1 MGPQSPVEPVY
12 AEESNAGNGKSSEG
26 VGLKRSSSLPT
37 SRGSG
42 PKVLGKNS
50 LQKKTKPQLLP
61 RPIVIPTTTTT
72 TTVPS
77 APSTIQQNT
86 SVASP
91 TSRMPVPL
99 SAKSR
104 QSPGTTDK
112 AGKQQKL
119 QDAQRQFRQANGSAK
134 RVGGDHKTTSP
145 TIPISKI
152 PAFYPSSTK
161 GSSQSAQN
169 SDATNPINPSSS
181 SSSSSV
187 TKSSILSSHT
197 PRSGSLPSSHIPSL
211 SNGSLKLPTPSQHT
225 GKALSFPSQTQN
237 GRVHSSSS
245 SSSFSS
251 SSSSSSSSPSPLSPT
266 PLGPGGKS
274 IRTIHTPS
282 FTSYRSHNGSSGK
295 SCIPTATAA
304 KDTT

>member
-1 MGPQSPVEPVY
+1 MTY
-12 AEESNAGNGKSSEG
+12 
-26 VGLKRSSSLPT
+26 T
-37 SRGSG
+37 SFLVCIFSTFFLFL
-42 PKVLGKNS
+42 VLFF
-50 LQKKTKPQLLP
+50 
-61 RPIVIPTTTTT
+61 VWIPL
-72 TTVPS
+72 
-77 APSTIQQNT
+77 QNT
-86 SVASP
+86 SAASP

-104 QSPGTTDK
+104 QSPATTDK

-134 RVGGDHKTTSP
+134 RVGGDHKTASP

-152 PAFYPSSTK
+152 PAFYPSSAK
-161 GSSQSAQN
+161 GSSQSALN

-181 SSSSSV
+181 APPSM
-187 TKSSILSSHT
+187 TKSSHT
-197 PRSGSLPSSHIPSL
+197 PRSSSLPSSHIPSL
-211 SNGSLKLPTPSQHT
+211 SNGSLKLPAPSQHT
-225 GKALSFPSQTQN
+225 GKALSFSSQTQN

-245 SSSFSS
+245 SSSSFSS
-251 SSSSSSSSPSPLSPT
+251 SSFSPSPLSPT
-266 PLGPGGKS
+266 TLGPGGKS

-295 SCIPTATAA
+295 SSIPTTTAA